1 MSKIKRSSHR
11 NQLLKCISLLR
22 KNFYPDGLG
31 QASVRVEMMG
41 TGGSFPYYDAKE
53 FDCRIIGLPY
63 KESLTTMYVIVPN
76 NSNRLRLRQMQEY
89 LTPEKIDDMIS
100 KMEWKTAIVLLPKM
114 HFTNQIDLRRV
125 LQKMGLNSIF
135 DRSTSDLSLISNGQE
150 AGSSYQPAFQAVQQ
164 FPSLQSAPAP
174 LASFP
179 SLQSASAPI
188 APFPLLDNSYRFQ
201 MASLTDDDNDAP
213 FIFSRHGEDDEEDE
227 SPQTTTDATSPGTE
241 KSSTETKTDK
251 PVRHRRN
258 VSYKVPSATRK
269 NEPTLRLKDYIIS
282 KRITKSNPG
291 KKHIRSKRQIDLSES
306 VKQLDQLRS
315 QLSQGYSSNPG
326 LFADDILHKVDL
338 TVNEKGTAGGA
349 ATVTLLKRTGTDAVV
364 RVETPFIF
372 MIRHDDTKLPLFYG
386 TVYEP
391 TDY

>member
-1 MSKIKRSSHR
+1 MF
-11 NQLLKCISLLR
+11 R

-31 QASVRVEMMG
+31 QPSVRVAMMG

-135 DRSTSDLSLISNGQE
+135 DRSTSELSLISNGQD
-150 AGSSYQPAFQAVQQ
+150 AGSSYQPGFQALPQ
-164 FPSLQSAPAP
+164 FPTLQTASAP
-174 LASFP
+174 LA
-179 SLQSASAPI
+179 
-188 APFPLLDNSYRFQ
+188 PFPMLDNSYKFQ
-201 MASLTDDDNDAP
+201 ISSLTDDSNDAP

-227 SPQTTTDATSPGTE
+227 SPQTSTDATSPGTE
-241 KSSTETKTDK
+241 KTSTEAKTDK
-251 PVRHRRN
+251 PARHRRN
-258 VSYKVPSATRK
+258 VSYKVPSETRK

-282 KRITKSNPG
+282 KRITKSNPD
-291 KKHIRSKRQIDLSES
+291 KKHIRSKRQTNLSES

-315 QLSQGYSSNPG
+315 QLSQGFSSNPG

>member
-1 MSKIKRSSHR
+1 MYFVVY
-11 NQLLKCISLLR
+11 R

-31 QASVRVEMMG
+31 QPSVRVEMMG

-135 DRSTSDLSLISNGQE
+135 DRSTSELSLISNGQD
-150 AGSSYQPAFQAVQQ
+150 AGSSYQPALQPLPQ
-164 FPSLQSAPAP
+164 FPSLPVASAPAP
-174 LASFP
+174 FP
-179 SLQSASAPI
+179 M
-188 APFPLLDNSYRFQ
+188 LDNNYKFQ
-201 MASLTDDDNDAP
+201 ISSLTDDSNDAP
-213 FIFSRHGEDDEEDE
+213 FIFSRHGEDDDEDE
-227 SPQTTTDATSPGTE
+227 NPQTTTDATTPGKE
-241 KSSTETKTDK
+241 KSSTEAKTDK
-251 PVRHRRN
+251 PARHKRN
-258 VSYKVPSATRK
+258 VSYKVPSAMRQ

-291 KKHIRSKRQIDLSES
+291 KKHIRSKRQTDLSES